1 MNIIIIEI
9 AVALIP
15 TVYGGY
21 LFYKVNRLSNN
32 LTEEERVEQ
41 YPMISKMKRSGT
53 IFFFAGVYFI
63 YEFYKNHFV

>member
-15 TVYGGY
+15 TVYGGS
-21 LFYKVNRLSNN
+21 LLIKVNRLSNKM
-32 LTEEERVEQ
+32 TEEKRVEA
-41 YPMISKMKRSGT
+41 YPKISKMKRSGI
-53 IFFFAGVYFI
+53 IFFLAGAYFM